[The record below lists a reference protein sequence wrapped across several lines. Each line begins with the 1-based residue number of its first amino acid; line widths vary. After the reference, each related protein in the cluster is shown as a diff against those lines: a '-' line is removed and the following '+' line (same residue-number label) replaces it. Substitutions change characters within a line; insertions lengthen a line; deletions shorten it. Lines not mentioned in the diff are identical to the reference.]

1 MSEDNFESGL
11 WEYREHPPHTLICDN
26 CDEKT
31 EYVFTWVWKNLTD
44 EEILDALGV
53 FSAEEAV
60 FRIARAVET
69 KLKEKNT

>member
-1 MSEDNFESGL
+1 MKTTGIHEQKFFDDGQKL
-11 WEYREHPPHTLICDN
+11 VTPKRE
-26 CDEKT
+26 
-31 EYVFTWVWKNLTD
+31 WKNLTD

-69 KLKEKNT
+69 KLKELNT